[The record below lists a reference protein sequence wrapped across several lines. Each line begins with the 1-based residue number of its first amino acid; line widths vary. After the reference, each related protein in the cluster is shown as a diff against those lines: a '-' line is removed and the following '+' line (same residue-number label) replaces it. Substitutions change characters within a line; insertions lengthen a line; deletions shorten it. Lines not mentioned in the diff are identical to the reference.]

1 MPLYIVLGHQRACMP
16 VYIGKG
22 GDWSGVTAA
31 SLTDRQTTE
40 YSATQL
46 VYSIKFMLSHAKSHL
61 NYYTYNIKL
70 ELCAKRIWSV
80 RELF

>member
-1 MPLYIVLGHQRACMP
+1 MP

-46 VYSIKFMLSHAKSHL
+46 VSSIKFNLSHPISLRPKLLPECFNRSIPSEEPYAKP
-61 NYYTYNIKL
+61 
-70 ELCAKRIWSV
+70 
-80 RELF
+80 